1 MKDTQIS
8 AYIDSDTKQELDRL
22 VRARGLK
29 KGYVVER
36 ALQHHLRALSEI
48 PEEFILPPRLTV
60 TRESLEKILA
70 GLATPPKPSSELRKL
85 MKGEVVSED
94 GLH

>member
-8 AYIDSDTKQELDRL
+8 AYIGSDTKQEFDRL

-29 KGYVVER
+29 KGYVIER
-36 ALQHHLRALSEI
+36 ALQHHIRALSEI
-48 PEEFILPPRLTV
+48 PEEFILPPTLTV

-70 GLATPPKPSSELRKL
+70 GFPTPPKPSSKLRKL